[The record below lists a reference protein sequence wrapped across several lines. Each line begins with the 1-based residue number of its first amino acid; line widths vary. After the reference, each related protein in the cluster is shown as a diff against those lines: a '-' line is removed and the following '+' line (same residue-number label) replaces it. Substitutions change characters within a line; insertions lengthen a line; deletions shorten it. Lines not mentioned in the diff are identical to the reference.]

1 MKTKAEKVS
10 KKALKDMLK
19 VYEAALAVGMNEDGD
34 VYVVCNEFLP
44 VLATLA
50 LSEFAKTE
58 GITREDLFEIIGDI
72 LDKEKEIFERDNE
85 PFGIMAIGKPLE
97 LTDKQIERFMDGDY
111 ALVDEILGYEDVNY
125 DELSPQEKKVY
136 DEMSKDLDFGE
147 FKIQR
152 NKNGDFCAVSK
163 ESFVSSYGFGSDD

>member
-44 VLATLA
+44 VLATMA

-72 LDKEKEIFERDNE
+72 LDKEQEIFEREDE
-85 PFGIMAIGKPLE
+85 RIE
-97 LTDKQIERFMDGDY
+97 LTDEQIKRFMNGDGE
-111 ALVDEILGYEDVNY
+111 ALMEILGYEDVNY
-125 DELSPQEKKVY
+125 DELSPREKKIY
-136 DEMSKDLDFGE
+136 DEMSNDLDFGE

>member
-72 LDKEKEIFERDNE
+72 LDKEQEVFERENKPIELEMTEEQFNRLMNGDGHAMIDEIF
-85 PFGIMAIGKPLE
+85 
-97 LTDKQIERFMDGDY
+97 
-111 ALVDEILGYEDVNY
+111 GYEDVNY
-125 DELSPQEKKVY
+125 DELSPQEKKIY

-163 ESFVSSYGFGSDD
+163 NSFTSSYGFGSDD